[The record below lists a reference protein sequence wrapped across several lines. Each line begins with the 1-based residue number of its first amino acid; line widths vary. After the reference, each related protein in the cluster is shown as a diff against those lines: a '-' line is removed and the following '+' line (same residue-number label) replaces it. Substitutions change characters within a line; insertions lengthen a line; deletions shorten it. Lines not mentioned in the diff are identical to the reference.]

1 MLRVLSAVVRRGST
15 SFRRAVYD
23 SPFFAALAQTVP
35 YNKRL
40 VHRVS
45 LQGTVFLLFFWM
57 LAEVALLWEEA
68 RFLAEP
74 RIVVESSRPE
84 IQVAEFPEEPLDPY
98 EYIRLLAARSH
109 P

>member
-1 MLRVLSAVVRRGST
+1 MLRVVSATLRRGST

-23 SPFFAALAQTVP
+23 SRFLAALAQTVS
-35 YNKRL
+35 YNKQL
-40 VHRVS
+40 VNRVS
-45 LQGTVFLLFFWM
+45 LQGTVFLLLFWM

-84 IQVAEFPEEPLDPY
+84 IQVAEFPEEPSDPY
-98 EYIRLLAARSH
+98 EYLRLLAARSH